1 MRLAHVAVC
10 AAVLLQSCA
19 SLTNVA
25 ARRYLGVQIEP
36 PVPADT
42 VKILPQPPEAYRQI
56 GEIRVE
62 WPGLR
67 SEQDVLQDPAIQQSL
82 KSAAGRMGADAVV
95 LLHFLH
101 RLDGTAMSAPSPAW
115 LVTMA
120 ISTRPPV
127 DRRRGILLTRHSEPL
142 GATSTSVARR

>member
-19 SLTNVA
+19 SMTNIA
-25 ARRYLGVQIEP
+25 ARRYIGVQVEP
-36 PVPADT
+36 PIPAES
-42 VKILPQPPEAYRQI
+42 VKILVVPPEEYRQI

-67 SEQDVLQDPAIQQSL
+67 TEQEVLTDAQIHRAL
-82 KSAAGRMGADAVV
+82 KTAAARMGADAVV
-95 LLHFLH
+95 VLHFLH
-101 RLDGTAMSAPSPAW
+101 RLDGTAISAPTPAW

-120 ISTRPPV
+120 ISTRPPF
-127 DRRRGILLTRHSEPL
+127 DRKKGILLTSVEP
-142 GATSTSVARR
+142 R